1 MKLQTTIEH
10 QKPQFTIGYKD
21 TLISIGSCFADN
33 IGNYLQ
39 ETLFNIAPNPF
50 GVMYNPASV
59 LKTLQNIRHNRVCS
73 AEQLQ
78 FNNGIYCSLEH
89 HGIFSNPS
97 QQQCL
102 NNINSAVAKAHATWQ
117 KCSVLLLTFG
127 TAWVYEDKQSEQIVA
142 NCHKFSGNRFNRYM
156 LSVDQIAEMW
166 NNELQTIHTEKP
178 DLKVIFTVSPIRHWK
193 DGAHGNQISKATLLL
208 AIEKIK
214 ESNPN
219 VEYFPAYEIVLD
231 ELRDYRFYAED
242 MLHPSTQ
249 AVQYIRETF
258 CKLFIDEASL
268 KTLSN
273 IENYNQSVKHRPL
286 HPDSDEWKKFTQ
298 RRDEN
303 GKKVAIELLNASN
316 YSCVIK
322 SNDKLKVY
330 TERGIKDLY
339 RLYKKE
345 PETLKNA
352 FIADKVVGK
361 GAASLMI
368 LGGISEIY
376 SNVMSENAIKLLEK
390 SNIIH
395 TFVKQV
401 SHIINRVGNDMC
413 PVEKLCMNAQTAEQ
427 ALPLIEDFINK
438 QQ

>member
-39 ETLFNIAPNPF
+39 ESLLNIAPNPF

-59 LKTLQNIRHNRVCS
+59 LKTLQNIRQNRECS
-73 AEQLQ
+73 EQQLQ
-78 FNNGIYCSLEH
+78 LNNGMYCSPEH
-89 HGIFSNPS
+89 HGVFSHPS
-97 QQQCL
+97 KQQCIK
-102 NNINSAVAKAHATWQ
+102 NINSALAEAHKVWQ

-127 TAWVYEDKQSEQIVA
+127 TAWVYQDKQSGEIVA
-142 NCHKFSGNRFNRYM
+142 NCHKLPADRFNRYM

-166 NNELQTIHTEKP
+166 NKELQTIRTEKP
-178 DLKVIFTVSPIRHWK
+178 DLKIIFTVSPIRHWK
-193 DGAHGNQISKATLLL
+193 DGAHGNQLSKATLLL
-208 AIEKIK
+208 AIDKIK
-214 ESNPN
+214 ASNPN
-219 VEYFPAYEIVLD
+219 IEYFPAYEIVLD

-242 MLHPSTQ
+242 MLHPSSQT
-249 AVQYIRETF
+249 VQYIRETF
-258 CKLFIDEASL
+258 CKLFMDEASL
-268 KTLSN
+268 KTLRSV
-273 IENYNQSVKHRPL
+273 ESYNQSVKHRPL

-298 RRDEN
+298 RREEN
-303 GKKVAIELLNASN
+303 GKKLAIKLLHAGN

-322 SNDKLKVY
+322 SGDKLKLF

-339 RLYKKE
+339 RLYKQQ
-345 PETLKNA
+345 PDTLKDA

-376 SNVMSENAIKLLEK
+376 SDVISENAIKLLEK

-395 TFVKQV
+395 TFAKQV
-401 SHIINRVGNDMC
+401 PHIINRAGVDMC
-413 PVEKLCMNAQTAEQ
+413 PVEKLCMNAETAQQ
-427 ALPLIEDFINK
+427 ALPLIEGFINK